1 MTCFRSRCPR
11 FGVGRKAFKQAL
23 GALFKAKWIEFTKP
37 GNRIVY
43 R

>member
-1 MTCFRSRCPR
+1 MLSEPICPR

-23 GALFKAKWIEFTKP
+23 GALFKAKRIECAKP
-37 GNRIVY
+37 GIRIVY